1 MDKLPNSEIPNK
13 PGIYIFKDRNEI
25 PLYVGKAKNLRKRV
39 GSYFNPNS
47 PWKVKRLV
55 SESKEVS
62 FLISKS
68 ESDAL
73 LTEYSFIQEYRP
85 KYNIQFKDDKSYPY
99 ISITNQDWA
108 RVLVTR
114 NLNRDN
120 LNFGPFAFV
129 GSARKSL
136 DHLINIY
143 PVRTCNESVFKRH
156 QKLEKPCL
164 LYDIDK
170 CCAPC
175 VGLVSKEKYF
185 SFIKEIEKFYTGHS
199 DELISVRED
208 LMKQQSSNQN
218 YEDAAKT
225 RDLIRHLESARESQ
239 ILMSSDKHNVD
250 VIAINIGKFDVI
262 ASCAMIRNGRV
273 VGEKKI
279 KIEPLEPSD
288 IESYISELIVSIV
301 SNEDSAEL
309 ILLNHEVKNIKDI
322 ESIISKKNQNK
333 TIIEFPKKGWKGEIL
348 NNLIIDAEEMRRVSN
363 LKRRTDLEFR
373 TLSLEQLMN
382 YLSLP
387 NIPYRIEGY
396 DISNM
401 GESNRVGSMVVMED
415 GLIKTSLNR
424 IFHIKSFSGQDDFK
438 SIEEVLFRRL
448 KRLASNDSS
457 SDISFD
463 KTPDL
468 ILIDGGKGQLNS
480 AIKVC
485 NHLGLEIPVVSLAK
499 KNEEVYLP
507 NRKMPINLPEDSEAL
522 NILTTIR
529 DEAHRFALSEHR
541 RLRVKS
547 LKKNDLLS
555 IQGVGDKTLRVL
567 FNEFGSLTKISK
579 ASYDELVIVVKPSIA
594 EKVYEFFNARY

>member
-62 FLISKS
+62 FLLSKS

-468 ILIDGGKGQLNS
+468 ILIDGGKGQLSS

-485 NHLGLEIPVVSLAK
+485 SHLALEIPIISLAK

>member
-348 NNLIIDAEEMRRVSN
+348 NTLIIDAEEMRRVSN

-468 ILIDGGKGQLNS
+468 ILIDGGKGQLSS

-485 NHLGLEIPVVSLAK
+485 SHLALEIPIISLAK

>member
-468 ILIDGGKGQLNS
+468 ILIDGGKGQLSS

-485 NHLGLEIPVVSLAK
+485 SHLALEIPIISLAK